1 MSYLQQPKTITYE
14 VQQACLQLALPKPA
28 GVYDSLDETAQ
39 LMGAVANLAGM
50 LLTDNF
56 SWQDLQEKYEIIGDG
71 VTKEF
76 PLPDDFAC
84 FVDNTGW
91 SMALRR
97 PVLVLNAQQ
106 WAAISAWLSQ
116 SFYINPACRI
126 YQNKLQFMSA
136 PPDTAPITFQYKIRN
151 WVIDG
156 DDPAVLKDILTKNTD
171 KPRFDWMMMV
181 LAIKVKWLE
190 QKGMNTL
197 AAQSDLNDR
206 YFQLTS
212 KDEVAPIL
220 QLSGP
225 VPGQFR
231 YLDNFYNTPDT
242 NIGLP

>member
-1 MSYLQQPKTITYE
+1 MPYLQQPKTILFE
-14 VQQACLQLALPKPA
+14 IQQACLQLALPKPA

-39 LMGAVANLAGM
+39 LMGAVANLAGI

-56 SWQDLQEKYEIIGDG
+56 SWQDLQQKFSITGNG
-71 VTKEF
+71 VQTEF
-76 PLPDDFAC
+76 DLPDDFAC

-97 PVLVLNAQQ
+97 PVLVLNPQQ

-116 SFYINPACRI
+116 SFYINPACRL
-126 YQNKLQFMSA
+126 YQNKLQFMSP

-156 DDPAVLKDILTKNTD
+156 DDPALFKDMLTKNTD
-171 KPRFDWMMMV
+171 SPRFDWMMMV
-181 LAIKVKWLE
+181 LAIKTKWLE
-190 QKGMNTL
+190 QKGMNTA

-206 YFQLTS
+206 YLQLTQ

-225 VPGQFR
+225 TPGSFR
-231 YLDNFYNTPDT
+231 YLDNLYNTPDT